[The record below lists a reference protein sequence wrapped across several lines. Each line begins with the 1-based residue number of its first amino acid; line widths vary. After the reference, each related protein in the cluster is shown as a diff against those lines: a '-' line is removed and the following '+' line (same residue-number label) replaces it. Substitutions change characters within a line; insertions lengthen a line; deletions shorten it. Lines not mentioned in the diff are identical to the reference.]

1 MSDVLV
7 QPKGDGIALS
17 VAKPIII
24 TKSIKSLTDP
34 VSART
39 TTDG

>member
-1 MSDVLV
+1 MSEVLV

-24 TKSIKSLTDP
+24 TKSIKSLTEP
-34 VSART
+34 VSARVP
-39 TTDG
+39 TDG